1 MQSLLGY
8 EQCSKIYQGHC
19 HGYQHL
25 RPCMRSTSVD
35 VLFCP
40 IMYRLA
46 TSGLR
51 KRASERANKI
61 KERSP
66 YIMYNYPFDSQSGLN
81 RPYYLSI
88 SLCLTPDN
96 FTCQWGNPGSH
107 CSDKIFVP
115 AKQTTKYQLQT
126 EKCFPF
132 FFIHLTILPGTFTKY
147 NLNTCTVNN

>member
-1 MQSLLGY
+1 MSCFVLSCIDLPQ
-8 EQCSKIYQGHC
+8 
-19 HGYQHL
+19 
-25 RPCMRSTSVD
+25 VD
-35 VLFCP
+35 CE
-40 IMYRLA
+40 RE
-46 TSGLR
+46 
-51 KRASERANKI
+51 RASERASEI

-132 FFIHLTILPGTFTKY
+132 FSFILPSYQVLLQSTTWTHVLLTIECTTHLLYWQTALKSFWSMIY
-147 NLNTCTVNN
+147 LILMNLSCFF